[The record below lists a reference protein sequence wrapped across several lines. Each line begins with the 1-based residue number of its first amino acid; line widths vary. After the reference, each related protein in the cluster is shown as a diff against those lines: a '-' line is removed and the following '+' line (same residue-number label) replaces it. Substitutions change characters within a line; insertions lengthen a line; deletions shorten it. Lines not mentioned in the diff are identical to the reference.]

1 MKRSNGGKKLM
12 KEKKKES
19 TIILVIALALVCVCV
34 AAVIGI
40 NAIIRNSK
48 VAEPEVIDT
57 LAPPEENLVEIEV
70 PEIATDEEIS
80 INIDFNSEAGSQE
93 IQEAAEIPD
102 APEQPEPI
110 GDITDPETPP
120 TYDLPPLEEEPT
132 QPQVTPSDPIPGGEP
147 GQVYVPGFGWVTP
160 SGGVTIPAPDLAP
173 NGNIIG
179 SM

>member
-1 MKRSNGGKKLM
+1 M

-19 TIILVIALALVCVCV
+19 TVILVIALALVCVCI
-34 AAVIGI
+34 AAVVGI
-40 NAIIRNSK
+40 TAIIRNGKAMES
-48 VAEPEVIDT
+48 EVIDT
-57 LAPPEENLVEIEV
+57 LVPPEEEAVVEIEV

-80 INIDFNSEAGSQE
+80 INIDFNAEAGSQE
-93 IQEAAEIPD
+93 IQEAAEVPD

-120 TYDLPPLEEEPT
+120 TYDLPPLEEEST

-160 SGGVTIPAPDLAP
+160 SGGHSTPAPDLVT
-173 NGNIIG
+173 NGNLVG
-179 SM
+179 NM